1 MTCQPPIIRQKES
14 SKHWGIISFVY
25 GLSPEKTLPLIYV
38 VKEAVF
44 SIFGFS
50 IPHIIVTRATLKL
63 VQHVHD
69 TERRISRVVQT
80 FNKDKEFQYYVSI
93 NRKKR
98 VTWTS
103 VDVRDINLII

>member
-25 GLSPEKTLPLIYV
+25 GLSPEKTLPLIYA

-50 IPHIIVTRATLKL
+50 IPHIIVTRGTLKM
-63 VQHVHD
+63 VQHVIICM
-69 TERRISRVVQT
+69 TQRG
-80 FNKDKEFQYYVSI
+80 VSVGWF
-93 NRKKR
+93 RHL
-98 VTWTS
+98 TS
-103 VDVRDINLII
+103 IKNSNIL